1 MKRFIRARLYKLSV
15 NKSRRHCS
23 LSVTFLG
30 TNPAAVS
37 ETASSI
43 VELVPFCAQKEEEK
57 SRWLQGWV
65 SCLATA
71 QHCRGPLYKDSALA
85 TLRKYLLEDSIMIS
99 QILLKK
105 LVWAR
110 ARGEWS

>member
-1 MKRFIRARLYKLSV
+1 MRTRLYKLSV
-15 NKSRRHCS
+15 NNSMLHCS
-23 LSVTFLG
+23 LSDTFLG

-43 VELVPFCAQKEEEK
+43 MELVPFCAQKEEEK
-57 SRWLQGWV
+57 SRWLQGRV

-71 QHCRGPLYKDSALA
+71 QHCRGPLHKDSALA
-85 TLRKYLLEDSIMIS
+85 RLRNQLLEESIMIS

-105 LVWAR
+105 NGL
-110 ARGEWS
+110 G

>member
-1 MKRFIRARLYKLSV
+1 MFKLSV
-15 NKSRRHCS
+15 NKSRLHSS
-23 LSVTFLG
+23 LSDTFLG

-37 ETASSI
+37 ETASSM

-57 SRWLQGWV
+57 SRWLQGRV

-71 QHCRGPLYKDSALA
+71 QHCRGPLCKDCALA
-85 TLRKYLLEDSIMIS
+85 RLRNQLLEEYHDKPNPFEKM
-99 QILLKK
+99 
-105 LVWAR
+105 VWAR